1 MKTAELNRPDL
12 RAGAAVRG
20 KKSHFS
26 PPTKRLLWPSIIY
39 ICVITQ
45 VPFLMTLYYS
55 VHNWNIM
62 RPDKGIVFA
71 GFSNFIDIIGS
82 VEFWVVLKNTFV
94 LTIVSLFLCLLL
106 GLILALLMNRDF
118 LGKGIARTLIIAPFF
133 VMPAVSGIVWKTMI
147 LNPNFGFSAYIFQ
160 LFGGQSPDWLGR
172 YPLETIMCL
181 LIWQW
186 TPFFMLVL
194 LAGLQSVSQELI
206 EASHLDGAT
215 RFQQF
220 THVIIPHLLR
230 YIEVAALLGLISIMQ
245 AFGEIYVTTSGGP
258 GYASTN
264 LTFYLYRLGFQNW
277 DIGKASAL
285 GVIIVILTT
294 ILMMILFK
302 FLRKRF
308 GGELS

>member
-1 MKTAELNRPDL
+1 MKVAELNHPNSRDVK
-12 RAGAAVRG
+12 AVHSR
-20 KKSHFS
+20 KSHFS
-26 PPTKRLLWPSIIY
+26 PPTKWLLWPSIIY
-39 ICVITQ
+39 ICAVTQ

-55 VHNWNIM
+55 VQNWNIM

-71 GFSNFIDIIGS
+71 GVSNFIDIIGS
-82 VEFWVVLKNTFV
+82 AEFWLVLKNTFV
-94 LTIVSLFLCLLL
+94 LTIVSLCLCMLL
-106 GLILALLMNRDF
+106 GLGLALLLNRNF
-118 LGKGIARTLIIAPFF
+118 YGKGIARTLIIAPFF
-133 VMPAVSGIVWKTMI
+133 IMPAVSGIVWKAMI
-147 LNPNFGFSAYIFQ
+147 LNPNFGFSAYLFQ

-194 LAGLQSVSQELI
+194 LAGLQSVSQELL

-215 RFQQF
+215 RLQQF
-220 THVIIPHLLR
+220 ANVVIPHLLR

-294 ILMMILFK
+294 ILMMMLFK
-302 FLRKRF
+302 FLRRRF